1 MQTPNTW
8 SEETVVEAHAEA
20 YTRNMLDDLFFNYP
34 ELHPLYVEADKL
46 FLWTKRVVLRKMFK
60 QVWTDAELLRQ
71 YQAVKTWIKDVLR
84 QRVRQLSLP
93 QVPEKN
99 IKSSTKLLPLL

>member
-1 MQTPNTW
+1 M
-8 SEETVVEAHAEA
+8 VEAHAEA

-34 ELHPLYVEADKL
+34 ELQPLYVEPDKL

-71 YQAVKTWIKDVLR
+71 YQAVKTWIKDVLQ

-93 QVPEKN
+93 RIPDK
-99 IKSSTKLLPLL
+99 KRKRSSFS

>member
-1 MQTPNTW
+1 MQFPNTW
-8 SEETVVEAHAEA
+8 SEENTVEAHAEA

-34 ELHPLYVEADKL
+34 ELQPLYVESDKL

-60 QVWTDAELLRQ
+60 QVWTDAELLRE

-84 QRVRQLSLP
+84 QRVRQLSLQKIP
-93 QVPEKN
+93 DK
-99 IKSSTKLLPLL
+99 KRKRSSFS

>member
-1 MQTPNTW
+1 MQFPNTW
-8 SEETVVEAHAEA
+8 SDAYAEA

-34 ELHPLYVEADKL
+34 ELQPLYVESDKL

-60 QVWTDAELLRQ
+60 QVWTDAELLRE

-93 QVPEKN
+93 RIPDKKEKGAPFL
-99 IKSSTKLLPLL
+99 K